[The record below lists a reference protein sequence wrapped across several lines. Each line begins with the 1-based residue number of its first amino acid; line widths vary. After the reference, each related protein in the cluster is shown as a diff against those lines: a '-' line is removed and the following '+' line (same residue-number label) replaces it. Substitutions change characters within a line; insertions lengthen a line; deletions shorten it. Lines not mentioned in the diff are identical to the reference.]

1 VYYIR
6 NTVKATEAFDSETS
20 AIGSLGKHGGKAMAP
35 FEYLLLFASVV
46 LGLALAELAV
56 GVNRLLRDW
65 DRVKWDWLA
74 PMAAA
79 LAFLKIVTQW
89 WTWHSVERFAAGLTF
104 EMFLT
109 VLIGTMLVFLI
120 SATPL
125 PEVAEDGIDLRKH
138 WDRVGKRYWSL
149 FLIHWLLST
158 SVSLWAQVM
167 ILHRTLNLF
176 TPVMLLGPVMLV
188 LILVRNRW
196 VQAAG
201 ILLFAGL
208 FLWQSGGTTL
218 SN

>member
-1 VYYIR
+1 
-6 NTVKATEAFDSETS
+6 
-20 AIGSLGKHGGKAMAP
+20 MAP

-89 WTWHSVERFAAGLTF
+89 WLWHSVEQFAAGLTF

-120 SATPL
+120 AATPL
-125 PEVAEDGIDLRKH
+125 PEVKEDGVDLRAH
-138 WDRVGKRYWSL
+138 WDKVGKRYWAL
-149 FLIHWLLST
+149 FLLHWLLT
-158 SVSLWAQVM
+158 LSVSLWAQVI
-167 ILHRTLNLF
+167 ILHRTLNLV
-176 TPVMLLGPVMLV
+176 TPLMLVGPVMVALM
-188 LILVRNRW
+188 LVRNRGF
-196 VQAAG
+196 QAAG

-218 SN
+218 S